1 MTDTTP
7 HFFQSYPVPRRPEVH
22 IARPEHYGSKTKW
35 REAKYVFA
43 LNAECAWYGFYIEKN
58 SGSMD
63 GTWHW
68 PNMMEALS
76 NNRLCEEIE
85 SIMQEPNLR
94 WKLYVWGDGSLVG
107 EVKATDGGL
116 RWERQDHEGADAV
129 SWSEFESWLR
139 NLDEDTWHD
148 LFLLTSLPK
157 EQALSAGVG
166 IITPVSDVFRALLP
180 LYEASIR
187 QGRTS
192 RSRG

>member
-68 PNMMEALS
+68 PNMMEALTDR
-76 NNRLCEEIE
+76 RLCAEIE
-85 SIMQEPNLR
+85 STMREHDLR

-107 EVKATDGGL
+107 EVTVTDGGL
-116 RWERQDHEGADAV
+116 RWERQDHEGSDAL
-129 SWSEFESWLR
+129 SWPEFDGWLR
-139 NLDEDTWHD
+139 TLDMNTWYD

-157 EQALSAGVG
+157 EQAIGAGAG
-166 IITPVSDVFRALLP
+166 IVSPVSDVYRALLP
-180 LYEASIR
+180 LYGASTR
-187 QGRTS
+187 RREFS
-192 RSRG
+192 ASE